1 MRVRFGALVAAAAG
15 LAFSGPAWADGF
27 PPFYGY
33 SPYLGGP
40 TVYFTPEEDVRV
52 ASIRG
57 EGLPGMGTRTY
68 YRGGPFYSYQ
78 SSKRPATYA
87 PRHSRRRAV
96 IVTKG

>member
-1 MRVRFGALVAAAAG
+1 MRMKLAALATVAAGIA
-15 LAFSGPAWADGF
+15 LAGPAFADGF

-40 TVYFTPEEDVRV
+40 AVYFTPEDDVRA
-52 ASIRG
+52 ASIQS

-68 YRGGPFYSYQ
+68 YRGGPFFTYQ
-78 SSKRPATYA
+78 SAKRKGAYA

-96 IVTKG
+96 LVTKG